1 VKERVEKI
9 REGDEREIAK
19 CISLIEKNGGD
30 SYSILK
36 EIFPYTGNAI
46 RIGITGPPGAGK
58 STIIDKLTL
67 LLINK
72 GKSVG
77 IIALDP
83 VSPFS
88 GGALL
93 GDRIRMSDL
102 NLENKVFIR
111 SMALREG
118 KGVSRFALDAAD
130 ILDASGKDYVII
142 ETVGIGQSEIEI
154 AYFTDCTILVLSPE
168 SGDGIQAMKAG
179 ILETSDIIVINKSDR
194 PGAEELKKDIIL
206 AFNLSGKEVDV
217 ILTNGLKGEGIENL
231 MEKIENFIKKQKIEN
246 RFFQRRKKVIK
257 ERIKKIVFSK
267 IEEEI
272 EKEMDKDFILEKMVE
287 DIYNLKYSMYDA
299 ANEII
304 KNFLM
309 GGKNG

>member
-1 VKERVEKI
+1 MKEIVDKI

-19 CISLIEKNGGD
+19 CISLIEKN
-30 SYSILK
+30 SENSFHILK
-36 EIFPYTGNAI
+36 EIFPYTGRAI

-58 STIIDKLTL
+58 STLIDKLTL
-67 LLINK
+67 LLIQKN
-72 GKSVG
+72 KSVG

-130 ILDASGKDYVII
+130 ILDASGKDYIII

-154 AYFTDCTILVLSPE
+154 AYLTDCTILVLSPE
-168 SGDGIQAMKAG
+168 AGNGIQAMKAG
-179 ILETSDIIVINKSDR
+179 ILETSDLIVINKSDR
-194 PGAEELKKDIIL
+194 PGAEELKKDIIF
-206 AFNLSGKEVDV
+206 AFSLSGKEAEV
-217 ILTNGLKGEGIENL
+217 ILTNSLKGEGISDL
-231 MEKIENFIKKQKIEN
+231 LEKIEEFIKKAKNLEK
-246 RFFQRRKKVIK
+246 FEKRRKEIIR
-257 ERIKKIVFSK
+257 ERIKKLIFSK
-267 IEEEI
+267 IEEKLMEKMSEDDFI
-272 EKEMDKDFILEKMVE
+272 EKMTNYV
-287 DIYNLKYSMYDA
+287 YNLKYSTHEA

-304 KNFLM
+304 KKFL
-309 GGKNG
+309 GG

>member
-1 VKERVEKI
+1 MKGIVDKI
-9 REGDEREIAK
+9 REGDEKEIAR
-19 CISLIEKNGGD
+19 CISLIEKN
-30 SYSILK
+30 SESSFYILK
-36 EIFPYTGNAI
+36 EIFPYTGRAI
-46 RIGITGPPGAGK
+46 RIGVTGPPGAGK
-58 STIIDKLTL
+58 STLIDKLTL
-67 LLINK
+67 LLLQK

-130 ILDASGKDYVII
+130 ILDASGKDYIII

-154 AYFTDCTILVLSPE
+154 AYLTDCTILVLSPE
-168 SGDGIQAMKAG
+168 AGDGIQAMKAG
-179 ILETSDIIVINKSDR
+179 ILEASDLIVINKSDR
-194 PGAEELKKDIIL
+194 PGAEELKKDIIF
-206 AFNLSGKEVDV
+206 AFSLSGKEAQV
-217 ILTNGLKGEGIENL
+217 ILTNSLKGEGIL
-231 MEKIENFIKKQKIEN
+231 QLLEKIEEFINKAKDLEKFEK
-246 RFFQRRKKVIK
+246 RRKEIIK
-257 ERIKKIVFSK
+257 ERIKKLIFSK
-267 IEEEI
+267 IEEKIMEKMSENDFI
-272 EKEMDKDFILEKMVE
+272 EKMANYV
-287 DIYNLKYSMYDA
+287 YNLKCSTHEA

-304 KNFLM
+304 KEFL
-309 GGKNG
+309 GG